1 MQNLIKYYMRKL
13 ILAILGVL
21 LIAGA
26 IYGAKIIINSKSKT
40 RKAPSKVIKTVFVDT
55 VKNTSIPII
64 IPANGNLVAKRRVEI
79 YSEVQG
85 IFKPGSKLFKPGEK
99 YQKNEAFISI
109 NDTEYYA
116 NVQLAKSNLYNS
128 IAAVLAD
135 LRLDFPEVFLKW
147 ETYLKSYNLNKPT
160 PKLPKM
166 VSEKEN
172 YFITGRSI
180 VSNYYTVKNLEQRLS
195 KYTISAPFKGILT
208 EALVTE
214 GTLIRSNQKLGEFID
229 PSVYEMEVSLSK
241 TFASLLDV
249 GETVELNNLE
259 RTKKYSG
266 IVSRVN
272 GSINSATQTIAV
284 YIEIKNSSLK
294 EGMYLEANLNAKK
307 EKNAIEINRGLL
319 LDEDK
324 IFIVRDSVLDM
335 IDVRPVYFS
344 NTKVV
349 LKDIPDGTI
358 ILSSPFPGAYVGMMV
373 KPLQVKK
380 ESTSIKSNKTK

>member
-1 MQNLIKYYMRKL
+1 MRKL
-13 ILAILGVL
+13 ILVILGVL
-21 LIAGA
+21 FITGA
-26 IYGAKIIINSKSKT
+26 IYGAKMIINSKSKT

-147 ETYLKSYNLNKPT
+147 EAYLKSYDLNKPT

-241 TFASLLDV
+241 TFASLLNV

-259 RTKKYSG
+259 HTKKYSG

-319 LDEDK
+319 LDENK
-324 IFIVRDSVLDM
+324 IFIIRNSVLDM
-335 IDVRPVYFS
+335 IDVKPVYFS
-344 NTKVV
+344 DTKVV

-358 ILSSPFPGAYVGMMV
+358 ILSSPFPGAYVGMIV
-373 KPLQVKK
+373 KPLQVQKK
-380 ESTSIKSNKTK
+380 NTPLKSNKTK

>member
-1 MQNLIKYYMRKL
+1 MRKL
-13 ILAILGVL
+13 ILVILGVL
-21 LIAGA
+21 FITGA
-26 IYGAKIIINSKSKT
+26 IYGAKMIINSKSKT

-147 ETYLKSYNLNKPT
+147 EAYLKSYDLNKPT

-195 KYTISAPFKGILT
+195 KYTISAPFEGILT

-229 PSVYEMEVSLSK
+229 PSIYEMEVSLSK
-241 TFASLLDV
+241 TFASLLEV

-259 RTKKYSG
+259 RTRKYSG

-284 YIEIKNSSLK
+284 YIEIKNSNLK

-307 EKNAIEINRGLL
+307 EKNAIEVNRGLL
-319 LDEDK
+319 LDENK
-324 IFIVRDSVLDM
+324 IFIVTDSVLDM
-335 IDVRPVYFS
+335 INVRPVYFS

-358 ILSSPFPGAYVGMMV
+358 ILSSPFPGAFVGMMV
-373 KPLQVKK
+373 KPLQVQK

>member
-1 MQNLIKYYMRKL
+1 MRKL
-13 ILAILGVL
+13 ILVILGVL
-21 LIAGA
+21 FITGA
-26 IYGAKIIINSKSKT
+26 IYGAKMIINSKSKT

-55 VKNTSIPII
+55 VKNTSISII

-147 ETYLKSYNLNKPT
+147 EAYLKSYDLNKPT

-172 YFITGRSI
+172 YFITGRNI

-195 KYTISAPFKGILT
+195 KYNISAPFKGILT

-229 PSVYEMEVSLSK
+229 PSIYEMEVSLSK
-241 TFASLLDV
+241 TFASLLEV

-259 RTKKYSG
+259 RTRKYSG

-307 EKNAIEINRGLL
+307 EKNAIEVNRGLL
-319 LDEDK
+319 LDENK

-335 IDVRPVYFS
+335 INVRPVYFS

-358 ILSSPFPGAYVGMMV
+358 ILSSPFPGAFVGMMV
-373 KPLQVKK
+373 KPLQVQK

>member
-1 MQNLIKYYMRKL
+1 MRKL

-21 LIAGA
+21 FISGA
-26 IYGAKIIINSKSKT
+26 IYGAKMIINSKSKT

-85 IFKPGSKLFKPGEK
+85 IFKPNSKLFKPGEK

-147 ETYLKSYNLNKPT
+147 EAYLKSYDLNKPT

-241 TFASLLDV
+241 TFASLLEV

-307 EKNAIEINRGLL
+307 EKNAIEVNRGLL
-319 LDEDK
+319 LDENK

-344 NTKVV
+344 DTKVV

-358 ILSSPFPGAYVGMMV
+358 ILSSPFPGAYVGMIV
-373 KPLQVKK
+373 KPLQVQK
-380 ESTSIKSNKTK
+380 ENTPLKSNKTK

>member
-1 MQNLIKYYMRKL
+1 MRKL

-21 LIAGA
+21 FITGA
-26 IYGAKIIINSKSKT
+26 IYGAKMIINSKSKT

-147 ETYLKSYNLNKPT
+147 EAYLKSYDLNIPT

-166 VSEKEN
+166 ISEKEN

-229 PSVYEMEVSLSK
+229 PSIYEMEVSLSK

-259 RTKKYSG
+259 HTKKYSG

-319 LDEDK
+319 LDENK
-324 IFIVRDSVLDM
+324 IFIIRNSVLDM
-335 IDVRPVYFS
+335 IDVKPVYFS
-344 NTKVV
+344 DTKVV

-358 ILSSPFPGAYVGMMV
+358 ILSSPFPGAYVGMIV
-373 KPLQVKK
+373 KPLQVQK
-380 ESTSIKSNKTK
+380 ENTPLKSNKTK

>member
-1 MQNLIKYYMRKL
+1 MRKL
-13 ILAILGVL
+13 ILVILGVL

-26 IYGAKIIINSKSKT
+26 IYGAKMIINSKSKT

-147 ETYLKSYNLNKPT
+147 EAYLKSYDLNKPT

-195 KYTISAPFKGILT
+195 KYTISAPFEGILT

-229 PSVYEMEVSLSK
+229 PSIYEMEVSLSK
-241 TFASLLDV
+241 TFASLLEV

-259 RTKKYSG
+259 RTRKYSG

-272 GSINSATQTIAV
+272 GSINSATQTIDV
-284 YIEIKNSSLK
+284 YIEIKNSNLK

-319 LDEDK
+319 LDENK
-324 IFIVRDSVLDM
+324 IFIVTDSVLDM
-335 IDVRPVYFS
+335 INVRPVYFS

-358 ILSSPFPGAYVGMMV
+358 ILSSPFPGAFVGMMV
-373 KPLQVKK
+373 KPLQVQK

>member
-1 MQNLIKYYMRKL
+1 MRKL

-21 LIAGA
+21 FIIGA
-26 IYGAKIIINSKSKT
+26 IYGAKMIINSKSKT
-40 RKAPSKVIKTVFVDT
+40 RKTPPKVIKTVFVDT

-147 ETYLKSYNLNKPT
+147 EAYLKSYDLNKPT

-294 EGMYLEANLNAKK
+294 EGMYLEANLNTKN

-319 LDEDK
+319 LDENK
-324 IFIVRDSVLDM
+324 VFIVRDSVLDM

-344 NTKVV
+344 DTKVV
-349 LKDIPDGTI
+349 LKEVPDGTI

-373 KPLQVKK
+373 KPLQVQK

>member
-1 MQNLIKYYMRKL
+1 MRKL

-166 VSEKEN
+166 ISEKEN

-335 IDVRPVYFS
+335 INVRPVYFS

>member
-1 MQNLIKYYMRKL
+1 MINGQPITSWFDLMEFLKSHANQTVQMTIVRDN
-13 ILAILGVL
+13 
-21 LIAGA
+21 
-26 IYGAKIIINSKSKT
+26 KIQ
-40 RKAPSKVIKTVFVDT
+40 
-55 VKNTSIPII
+55 I
-64 IPANGNLVAKRRVEI
+64 IPVKL
-79 YSEVQG
+79 
-85 IFKPGSKLFKPGEK
+85 GSKLFKPGEK
-99 YQKNEAFISI
+99 YQKNEALITI
-109 NDTEYYA
+109 NDREYYA

-135 LRLDFPEVFLKW
+135 IRLDFPEVFLKW
-147 ETYLKSYNLNKPT
+147 ETYLKSYDLNKST

-166 VSEKEN
+166 ISEKEN
-172 YFITGRSI
+172 YFITGRNI

-229 PSVYEMEVSLSK
+229 PLVYEMEVSLSK
-241 TFASLLDV
+241 TFASLLEV

-259 RTKKYSG
+259 RTKKYTG

-272 GSINSATQTIAV
+272 GSINSATQTITV

-294 EGMYLEANLNAKK
+294 EGMYLEANLKAKK
-307 EKNAIEINRGLL
+307 EKNAIEINRSLL

-349 LKDIPDGTI
+349 LKEVPDGTI

>member
-1 MQNLIKYYMRKL
+1 MRKL

-21 LIAGA
+21 FISGA
-26 IYGAKIIINSKSKT
+26 IYGAKMIINSKSKT

-85 IFKPGSKLFKPGEK
+85 IFKPNSKLFKPGEK

-147 ETYLKSYNLNKPT
+147 EAYLKSYDLNKPT

-259 RTKKYSG
+259 HTKKYSG

-307 EKNAIEINRGLL
+307 EKNAIEVNRGLL
-319 LDEDK
+319 LDENK

-344 NTKVV
+344 DTKVV

-358 ILSSPFPGAYVGMMV
+358 ILSSPFPGAYVGMIV
-373 KPLQVKK
+373 KPLQVQKK
-380 ESTSIKSNKTK
+380 NTPLKSNKTK

>member
-1 MQNLIKYYMRKL
+1 MRKL

-21 LIAGA
+21 FITGA
-26 IYGAKIIINSKSKT
+26 IYGAKMIINSKSKT
-40 RKAPSKVIKTVFVDT
+40 RKAPSKVIKTVFVDS
-55 VKNTSIPII
+55 VKNTSISII

-147 ETYLKSYNLNKPT
+147 EAYLKSYDLNIPT

-335 IDVRPVYFS
+335 INVRPVYFS

-373 KPLQVKK
+373 KPLQVQK

>member
-1 MQNLIKYYMRKL
+1 MRKL

-21 LIAGA
+21 FITGA
-26 IYGAKIIINSKSKT
+26 IYGAKMIINSKSKT

-147 ETYLKSYNLNKPT
+147 EAYLKSYDLNKPT

-241 TFASLLDV
+241 TFASLLNV

-259 RTKKYSG
+259 HTKKYSG

-319 LDEDK
+319 LDENK
-324 IFIVRDSVLDM
+324 IFIIRDSVLDM
-335 IDVRPVYFS
+335 IDVKPVYFS
-344 NTKVV
+344 DTKVV

-358 ILSSPFPGAYVGMMV
+358 ILSSPFPGAYVGMIV
-373 KPLQVKK
+373 KPLQVQK
-380 ESTSIKSNKTK
+380 ENTPLKSNKTK

>member
-1 MQNLIKYYMRKL
+1 MRKL

-26 IYGAKIIINSKSKT
+26 IYGAKMIINSKSKT

-147 ETYLKSYNLNKPT
+147 EAYLKSYDLNKPT

-259 RTKKYSG
+259 HTKKYSG

-319 LDEDK
+319 LNENK
-324 IFIVRDSVLDM
+324 IFIIRDSVLDM
-335 IDVRPVYFS
+335 IDVKPVYFS
-344 NTKVV
+344 DTKVV

-358 ILSSPFPGAYVGMMV
+358 ILSSPFPGAYVGMIV
-373 KPLQVKK
+373 KPLQVQK
-380 ESTSIKSNKTK
+380 ENTPLKSNKTK

>member
-1 MQNLIKYYMRKL
+1 MRKL

-21 LIAGA
+21 FITGA
-26 IYGAKIIINSKSKT
+26 IYGAKMIINSKSKT

-147 ETYLKSYNLNKPT
+147 EAYLKSYDLNKPT

-241 TFASLLDV
+241 TFASLLEV

-373 KPLQVKK
+373 KPLQVQK

>member
-1 MQNLIKYYMRKL
+1 MRKL

-21 LIAGA
+21 FITGA
-26 IYGAKIIINSKSKT
+26 IYGAKMIINSKSKT

-147 ETYLKSYNLNKPT
+147 EAYLKSYDLNKPT

-195 KYTISAPFKGILT
+195 KYTISAPFEGILT

-229 PSVYEMEVSLSK
+229 PSIYEMEVSLSK

-307 EKNAIEINRGLL
+307 EKNAIEVNRGLL
-319 LDEDK
+319 LDENK

-335 IDVRPVYFS
+335 INVRPVYFS

-373 KPLQVKK
+373 KPLQVQK

>member
-1 MQNLIKYYMRKL
+1 MRKL

-21 LIAGA
+21 FITGA
-26 IYGAKIIINSKSKT
+26 IYGAKMIINSKSKT

-147 ETYLKSYNLNKPT
+147 EAYLKSYDLNIPT

-166 VSEKEN
+166 ISEKEN

-229 PSVYEMEVSLSK
+229 PSIYEMEVSLSK

-259 RTKKYSG
+259 HTKKYSG

-307 EKNAIEINRGLL
+307 EKNAIEVNRGLL
-319 LDEDK
+319 LDENK

-335 IDVRPVYFS
+335 INVRPVYFS

-358 ILSSPFPGAYVGMMV
+358 ILSSPFPGAYVGMIV
-373 KPLQVKK
+373 KPLQVQK

>member
-1 MQNLIKYYMRKL
+1 MRKL

-21 LIAGA
+21 FITGA
-26 IYGAKIIINSKSKT
+26 IYGAKMIINSKSKT

-147 ETYLKSYNLNKPT
+147 EAYLKSYDLNKPT

-259 RTKKYSG
+259 HTKKYSG

-307 EKNAIEINRGLL
+307 EKNAIEVNRGLL
-319 LDEDK
+319 LDENK

-335 IDVRPVYFS
+335 INVRPVYFS

-373 KPLQVKK
+373 KPLQVQK

>member
-1 MQNLIKYYMRKL
+1 MRKL
-13 ILAILGVL
+13 ILVILGVL
-21 LIAGA
+21 FISGA
-26 IYGAKIIINSKSKT
+26 IYGAKMIINSKSKT

-147 ETYLKSYNLNKPT
+147 EAYLKSYDLNKPT

-195 KYTISAPFKGILT
+195 KYTISAPFEGILT

-229 PSVYEMEVSLSK
+229 PSIYEMEVSLSK
-241 TFASLLDV
+241 TFASLLEV

-259 RTKKYSG
+259 RTRKYSG

-307 EKNAIEINRGLL
+307 EKNAIEVNRGLL
-319 LDEDK
+319 LDENK
-324 IFIVRDSVLDM
+324 IFIVTDSVLDM
-335 IDVRPVYFS
+335 INVRPVYFS

-358 ILSSPFPGAYVGMMV
+358 ILSSPFPGAFVGMMV
-373 KPLQVKK
+373 KPLQVQK

>member
-1 MQNLIKYYMRKL
+1 MRKL

-21 LIAGA
+21 FITGA
-26 IYGAKIIINSKSKT
+26 IYGAKMIINSKSKT

-64 IPANGNLVAKRRVEI
+64 IPTNGNLVAKRRVEI

-85 IFKPGSKLFKPGEK
+85 IFKPSSKLFKPGEK
-99 YQKNEAFISI
+99 YQKNEAFITI

-307 EKNAIEINRGLL
+307 EKNAIEINRCLL

-344 NTKVV
+344 KTKVV

-373 KPLQVKK
+373 KPLQGQK

>member
-1 MQNLIKYYMRKL
+1 MRKL

-99 YQKNEAFISI
+99 YQKNEAFITI

>member
-1 MQNLIKYYMRKL
+1 MRKL

-21 LIAGA
+21 FITGA
-26 IYGAKIIINSKSKT
+26 IYGAKMIINSKSKT

-147 ETYLKSYNLNKPT
+147 EAYLKSYDLNKPT

-319 LDEDK
+319 LDENK

-344 NTKVV
+344 DTKVV
-349 LKDIPDGTI
+349 LKEIPDGTI

-373 KPLQVKK
+373 KPLQVQK

>member
-1 MQNLIKYYMRKL
+1 MRKL

-21 LIAGA
+21 FITGA
-26 IYGAKIIINSKSKT
+26 IYGAKMIINSKSKT
-40 RKAPSKVIKTVFVDT
+40 RKAPSKVIKTVFVDS
-55 VKNTSIPII
+55 VKNTSISII

-147 ETYLKSYNLNKPT
+147 EAYLKSYDLNKPT

-294 EGMYLEANLNAKK
+294 EGMYLEANLNEKK

-335 IDVRPVYFS
+335 INVRPVYFS

-373 KPLQVKK
+373 KPLQVQK

>member
-1 MQNLIKYYMRKL
+1 MRKL

-21 LIAGA
+21 FITGA
-26 IYGAKIIINSKSKT
+26 IYGAKMIINSKSKT
-40 RKAPSKVIKTVFVDT
+40 RKAPSKVIKTVFVDS
-55 VKNTSIPII
+55 VKNTSISII

-147 ETYLKSYNLNKPT
+147 EAYLKSYDLNKPT

-335 IDVRPVYFS
+335 INVRPVYFS

-373 KPLQVKK
+373 KPLQGQK

>member
-1 MQNLIKYYMRKL
+1 MRKL
-13 ILAILGVL
+13 ILVILGVL
-21 LIAGA
+21 FITGA
-26 IYGAKIIINSKSKT
+26 IYGAKMIINSKSKT

-147 ETYLKSYNLNKPT
+147 EAYLKSYDLNKPT

-195 KYTISAPFKGILT
+195 KYTISAPFEGILT

-229 PSVYEMEVSLSK
+229 PSIYEMEVSLSK
-241 TFASLLDV
+241 TFASLLEV

-284 YIEIKNSSLK
+284 YIEIKNSNLK

-319 LDEDK
+319 LDENK

-335 IDVRPVYFS
+335 INVRPVYFS

-373 KPLQVKK
+373 KPLQVQK

>member
-1 MQNLIKYYMRKL
+1 MRKL
-13 ILAILGVL
+13 ILVILGVL
-21 LIAGA
+21 FITGA
-26 IYGAKIIINSKSKT
+26 IYGAKMIINSKSKT

-147 ETYLKSYNLNKPT
+147 EAYLKSYDLNKPT

-259 RTKKYSG
+259 HTKKYSG

-307 EKNAIEINRGLL
+307 EKNAIEVNRGLL
-319 LDEDK
+319 LDENK

-335 IDVRPVYFS
+335 INVRPVYFS

-373 KPLQVKK
+373 KPLQVQK

>member
-1 MQNLIKYYMRKL
+1 MRKL

-21 LIAGA
+21 FISGA
-26 IYGAKIIINSKSKT
+26 IYGAKMIINSKSKT

-147 ETYLKSYNLNKPT
+147 EAYLKSYDLNKPT

-259 RTKKYSG
+259 HTKKYSG

-319 LDEDK
+319 LNENK
-324 IFIVRDSVLDM
+324 IFIIRDSVLDM
-335 IDVRPVYFS
+335 IDVKPVYFS
-344 NTKVV
+344 DTKVV

-358 ILSSPFPGAYVGMMV
+358 ILSSPFPGAYVGMIV
-373 KPLQVKK
+373 KPLQVQK
-380 ESTSIKSNKTK
+380 ENTPLKSNKTK

>member
-1 MQNLIKYYMRKL
+1 MRKL

-21 LIAGA
+21 FITGA
-26 IYGAKIIINSKSKT
+26 IYGAKMIINSKSKT

-147 ETYLKSYNLNKPT
+147 EAYLKSYDLNKPT

-241 TFASLLDV
+241 TFASLLEV

-319 LDEDK
+319 LDEDT

-335 IDVRPVYFS
+335 INVRPVYFS

>member
-1 MQNLIKYYMRKL
+1 MRKL

-21 LIAGA
+21 FISGA
-26 IYGAKIIINSKSKT
+26 IYGAKMIINSKSKT

-147 ETYLKSYNLNKPT
+147 EAYLKSYDLNKPT

-195 KYTISAPFKGILT
+195 KYTISAPFEGILT

-229 PSVYEMEVSLSK
+229 PSIYEMEVSLSK
-241 TFASLLDV
+241 TFASLLEV

-259 RTKKYSG
+259 RTRKYSG

-272 GSINSATQTIAV
+272 GSINSATQTIDV
-284 YIEIKNSSLK
+284 YIEIKNSNLK

-319 LDEDK
+319 LDENK

-344 NTKVV
+344 DTKVV
-349 LKDIPDGTI
+349 LKEIPDGTI

-373 KPLQVKK
+373 KPLQVQK

>member
-1 MQNLIKYYMRKL
+1 MRKL

-21 LIAGA
+21 FITGA
-26 IYGAKIIINSKSKT
+26 IYGAKMIINSKSKT

-147 ETYLKSYNLNKPT
+147 ETYLKSYDLNKPT

-259 RTKKYSG
+259 HTKKYSG

-319 LDEDK
+319 LDENK
-324 IFIVRDSVLDM
+324 IFIIRDSVLDM
-335 IDVRPVYFS
+335 IDVKPVYFS
-344 NTKVV
+344 DTKVV

-358 ILSSPFPGAYVGMMV
+358 ILSSPFPGAYVGMIV
-373 KPLQVKK
+373 KPLQVQK
-380 ESTSIKSNKTK
+380 ENTPLKSNKTK

>member
-1 MQNLIKYYMRKL
+1 MRKL

-21 LIAGA
+21 FITGA
-26 IYGAKIIINSKSKT
+26 IYGAKMIINSKSKT

-147 ETYLKSYNLNKPT
+147 EAYLKSYDLNKPT

-172 YFITGRSI
+172 YFITGRGI

-319 LDEDK
+319 LDENK
-324 IFIVRDSVLDM
+324 IFIIRDSVLDM
-335 IDVRPVYFS
+335 IDVKPVYFS
-344 NTKVV
+344 DTKVV

-358 ILSSPFPGAYVGMMV
+358 ILSSPFPGAYVGMIV
-373 KPLQVKK
+373 KPLQVQK
-380 ESTSIKSNKTK
+380 ENTPLKSNKTK

>member
-1 MQNLIKYYMRKL
+1 MRKL

-21 LIAGA
+21 FITGA
-26 IYGAKIIINSKSKT
+26 IYGAKMIINSKSKI

-147 ETYLKSYNLNKPT
+147 EAYLKSYDLNKPT

-259 RTKKYSG
+259 HTKKYSG

-307 EKNAIEINRGLL
+307 EKNAIEVNRGLL
-319 LDEDK
+319 LDENK

-335 IDVRPVYFS
+335 INVRPVYFS

-373 KPLQVKK
+373 KPLQVQK

>member
-1 MQNLIKYYMRKL
+1 MRKL
-13 ILAILGVL
+13 ILVILGVL
-21 LIAGA
+21 FITGA
-26 IYGAKIIINSKSKT
+26 IYGAKMIINSKSKT

-147 ETYLKSYNLNKPT
+147 EAYLKSYDLNKPT

-195 KYTISAPFKGILT
+195 KYTISAPFEGILT

-259 RTKKYSG
+259 HTKKYSG

-284 YIEIKNSSLK
+284 YIEIKNSNLK

-319 LDEDK
+319 LDENK

-335 IDVRPVYFS
+335 INVRPVYFS

-373 KPLQVKK
+373 KPLQVQK

>member
-1 MQNLIKYYMRKL
+1 MRKL
-13 ILAILGVL
+13 ILVILGVL
-21 LIAGA
+21 FITGA
-26 IYGAKIIINSKSKT
+26 IYGAKMIINSKSKT

-147 ETYLKSYNLNKPT
+147 EAYLKSYDLNKPT

-259 RTKKYSG
+259 HTKKYSG

-319 LDEDK
+319 LDENK

-335 IDVRPVYFS
+335 INVRPVYFS

-373 KPLQVKK
+373 KPLQVQK